1 MGIYVLLLLKAEE
14 TRAVRLQ
21 GEKNVNRMAME
32 IQRGIWVD
40 SNRGLGIGQGKLILE
55 RW

>member
-1 MGIYVLLLLKAEE
+1 MDIYILLLKAEE
-14 TRAVRLQ
+14 TRAVRSH
-21 GEKNVNRMAME
+21 GEKDVNCMTME